1 MRNARHAD
9 DAAPL
14 DPQCDCPAC
23 TRHSRAYIHHL
34 IKAEEM
40 LGPML
45 LTWHNIR
52 YYQRLMQRMRDAI
65 LAGRLAEESAAIRAG
80 WAAA

>member
-1 MRNARHAD
+1 MHRDECKRLL
-9 DAAPL
+9 AAWV
-14 DPQCDCPAC
+14 
-23 TRHSRAYIHHL
+23 
-34 IKAEEM
+34 KAEEM

-52 YYQRLMQRMRDAI
+52 YYQRLMERMRNAI

-80 WAAA
+80 WAAP